1 MIIRIS
7 LCLSAKPA
15 LAYDKIM
22 KINFLILPSPWQLMK
37 CKNIIKP
44 KAGFNRK
51 IIDELV
57 NKSKH
62 WKRTRRHLSFIIDKV
77 KVQQK
82 LIKDKC
88 THQLIVYVDL
98 GVTQLNFSTFNY
110 CDALASYISVV
121 FFILEEHYVTLSLQ

>member
-1 MIIRIS
+1 MSWLTNQNIEREPGDIW
-7 LCLSAKPA
+7 A
-15 LAYDKIM
+15 L
-22 KINFLILPSPWQLMK
+22 L
-37 CKNIIKP
+37 
-44 KAGFNRK
+44 
-51 IIDELV
+51 
-57 NKSKH
+57 
-62 WKRTRRHLSFIIDKV
+62 IDKV

>member
-1 MIIRIS
+1 M
-7 LCLSAKPA
+7 
-15 LAYDKIM
+15 
-22 KINFLILPSPWQLMK
+22 
-37 CKNIIKP
+37 
-44 KAGFNRK
+44 
-51 IIDELV
+51 
-57 NKSKH
+57 
-62 WKRTRRHLSFIIDKV
+62 SFIIDKV